1 MPTGVASL
9 LLLLYLQ
16 YSVGLLLLLRSNRK
30 EKEEGR
36 KEGTANVK
44 KYVRE
49 GENNLRLRL
58 RVLRVRL
65 GTRTNIF
72 RMMRDCL

>member
-16 YSVGLLLLLRSNRK
+16 YSVGLLLLRSNRK